1 MVNPQIKMLK
11 KWKKNMNYQVLCLLP
26 GLTLAAALPAYS
38 HTTSNNQTTHSAVLV
53 AQSSQQGGAM
63 GNDDAMMKKP
73 GAMGND
79 DAMMEKPD
87 GMMNDGA
94 MMKKPGAVIGL
105 GSRGEEVRA
114 AQSFLR
120 RQGFYSGP
128 TNGIFDAQTQAAVI
142 KFQNSKKITPTGMI
156 GPTTRA
162 AMR

>member
-1 MVNPQIKMLK
+1 MNLK
-11 KWKKNMNYQVLCLLP
+11 VLCLLP
-26 GLTLAAALPAYS
+26 SLTLAAALPAYS
-38 HTTSNNQTTHSAVLV
+38 HTTSNNQTTRSAVLV

-63 GNDDAMMKKP
+63 SNDDAMMKKP
-73 GAMGND
+73 GA
-79 DAMMEKPD
+79 
-87 GMMNDGA
+87 MMNDGA
-94 MMKKPGAVIGL
+94 MMKKPGAVLGL
-105 GSRGEEVRA
+105 GSSGEEVRA